1 MKKTKRRTSTRKK
14 PQPKVFLWAGLGI
27 ATAGVAGYFGW
38 RHYQMRNSAV
48 NIEPILLPETSVNPV
63 IPYPGGNKSKGDSFP
78 LRQGSQG
85 ARVGQLQNALINR
98 YGTSILPKY
107 GADSIW
113 GDETQKALISKGLPT
128 LLDEAAF
135 NQVVTGSKT
144 GSGTAFNPQTVA
156 GALADSIIQKNYSRA
171 MQTLSQLRSVSDY
184 SAVNTW
190 FKERRIFGVRHT
202 LVTALLKFFPANKT
216 QISQELSRIGLK
228 YNGSQWSLSGLG
240 ALQGPAIRT
249 IRPTA
254 IWNGDNITVEVPAD
268 MILGSELAS
277 ENGFT
282 RFITKDHK
290 ILHVRTNA
298 IRYA

>member
-1 MKKTKRRTSTRKK
+1 MKKTRKTSTRRK
-14 PQPKVFLWAGLGI
+14 PKPKTFLWAGLGI
-27 ATAGVAGYFGW
+27 ATVGVAGYFGW
-38 RHYQMRNSAV
+38 RHYQMRNRA
-48 NIEPILLPETSVNPV
+48 IDFEPVLLPENTGLVPSPTV
-63 IPYPGGNKSKGDSFP
+63 KGDSFP
-78 LRQGSQG
+78 LHNGSRG
-85 ARVGQLQNALINR
+85 TMVGQLQKALISR

-128 LLDEAAF
+128 VLDEAAF
-135 NQVVTGSKT
+135 NRILAGNKT
-144 GSGTAFNPQTVA
+144 ASGTAFNSQTMA
-156 GALADSIIQKNYSRA
+156 GTLADSIFQKNYSRA
-171 MQTLSQLRSVSDY
+171 MQALSQLRSVSDY

-202 LVTALLKFFPANKT
+202 LVTALLKFFPAYKT
-216 QISQELSRIGLK
+216 QISQQLSRIGLK

-254 IWNGDNITVEVPAD
+254 IWNGDNITVEVPAN
-268 MILGSELAS
+268 MILGSELQS
-277 ENGFT
+277 QNGFT

-298 IRYA
+298 ISYA

>member
-1 MKKTKRRTSTRKK
+1 MKKTRKTSTRRK
-14 PQPKVFLWAGLGI
+14 PKPKTFLWAGLGI
-27 ATAGVAGYFGW
+27 ATVGVAGYFGW
-38 RHYQMRNSAV
+38 RHYQMRNRA
-48 NIEPILLPETSVNPV
+48 IDFEPVLLPETTENTGIPFPV
-63 IPYPGGNKSKGDSFP
+63 SKGDSFP
-78 LRQGSQG
+78 LRKGSRG
-85 ARVGQLQNALINR
+85 TRIGYLQNALISR

-113 GDETQKALISKGLPT
+113 GDETQQALISKGLPT
-128 LLDEAAF
+128 VMDEAAF

-144 GSGTAFNPQTVA
+144 TSGTAFNPQAMA

-171 MQTLSQLRSVSDY
+171 MQALSQLRSVSDY
-184 SAVNTW
+184 SAVNTR

-202 LVTALLKFFPANKT
+202 LVTALLKFFPAYKT
-216 QISQELSRIGLK
+216 QISQQLSRIGLK

-240 ALQGPAIRT
+240 AVEGPAIRT

-254 IWNGDNITVEVPAD
+254 IWNGDNITVEVPAN
-268 MILGSELAS
+268 MTLGSELQS

-298 IRYA
+298 ISYA

>member
-1 MKKTKRRTSTRKK
+1 MKKTRRTSTRRK
-14 PQPKVFLWAGLGI
+14 PKPKAFLWAGLGI
-27 ATAGVAGYFGW
+27 ATVGVAGYFGW
-38 RHYQMRNSAV
+38 RHYQMRNSII
-48 NIEPILLPETSVNPV
+48 NIEPILLPETTGIPFPV
-63 IPYPGGNKSKGDSFP
+63 SKGDSFP
-78 LRQGSQG
+78 LRKGSRG
-85 ARVGQLQNALINR
+85 TRVGQLQKALISR

-113 GDETQKALISKGLPT
+113 GDETQNALISKGLPT
-128 LLDEAAF
+128 VLDEASF
-135 NQVVTGSKT
+135 NKVLTGSKT
-144 GSGTAFNPQTVA
+144 GSGTAFNPQTMA
-156 GALADSIIQKNYSRA
+156 GTLADHIIRKNYTGV
-171 MQTLSQLRSVSDY
+171 MQALSQLRSVSDY

-202 LVTALLKFFPANKT
+202 LVTALLKFFPAHKT
-216 QISQELSRIGLK
+216 QISQQLSRIGLK

-240 ALQGPAIRT
+240 AIQGPAIRT

-254 IWNGDNITVEVPAD
+254 IWNGDNITVEVPAN

-298 IRYA
+298 ISYA